1 MASARVALVLDR
13 NYGERLSQ
21 LATQMT
27 VWIIDSPSNK
37 VVARKLWDRHPKA
50 EHMIT
55 TFKEPRVVD
64 ETCFEGL
71 MDNIEHHHGYYSQTP
86 PFRELEVLGL
96 KPTPVIEQ
104 VLTDFGFALKETTVT
119 GFLAERSL
127 ET

>member
-21 LATQMT
+21 LATQTT
-27 VWIIDSPSNK
+27 VWIIDS

-71 MDNIEHHHGYYSQTP
+71 MDNIEHHHEYYSQTP